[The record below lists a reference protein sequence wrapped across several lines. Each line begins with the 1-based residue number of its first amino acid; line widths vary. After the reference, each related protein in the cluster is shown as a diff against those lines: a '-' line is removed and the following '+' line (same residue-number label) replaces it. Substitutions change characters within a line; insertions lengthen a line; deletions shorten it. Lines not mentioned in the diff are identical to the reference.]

1 MTDKRKKSKAASAPQ
16 GSYMPDREN
25 TLVSEQGSSNNLSPE
40 NSTGN
45 YASTQDLLDALEI
58 DRTKSGY
65 PREPEKPFMLRSKNE
80 DILRFLK
87 NQMRI
92 PVSQRKSIIEVL
104 EQILKRKINIKKDD
118 DFYNAFLDFVEAKP
132 SRVAYLAIAS
142 KFPNLDDQL
151 ITDDQFLRAL
161 NSFSPIRLSAK
172 VFSRKIKITD
182 LVDEKGIGGISE
194 SDLIG
199 MFFYYGTIYSIPYV
213 SAARKYVEKR
223 KNMETIEKEISVAR
237 KKISSALEK
246 NKFSEII
253 NICKKISPSGKKFTR
268 SILEANKAKEK
279 YLKLGKEI
287 LADLEATDETL
298 GYDNAPKASGSELE
312 SKRNIAK
319 KISADE
325 ERNEKNKKRK
335 NSRPAPML
343 QRAYYT
349 LIKDGYFSIAARF
362 SEALERRGQSL
373 GIPASSLRLASAS
386 RISFWTWDS
395 STQKFADNIELAIQ
409 DVTENSVG
417 SAIVAGALLCIS
429 VLQPAYFRRATLAR
443 LNLGDFEPVIGEL
456 LHEISKLDFS
466 FNPDPDELAEALGRT
481 NQPRRLRVEKEIGEW
496 KRIMEQGVHA
506 GIYRKIIGP
515 DGEFGK
521 IIHQILSGS
530 KNVSV
535 DNVQEVIKRFESRD
549 HILARIRE
557 ERLSSGRK
565 STERF
570 PLDFTCRRLGAGV
583 DLLQRWLNACEA
595 DERKPVENHQ
605 VLRLKLEK
613 LNTQIGKSVNLLA
626 RMLQS
631 SDLAQA
637 AICTRLL
644 KQVRNL
650 EFVLKGKS
658 IKVYA
663 DFEDALYCELN
674 LLPLPGNYEEESEIL
689 LEDDEKLIEFVS
701 NNIIPP
707 PNQAIISHGEFGLF
721 RKAARLIRDID
732 DKSEKAKLTDI
743 IEDQRKRKYS
753 QILSD
758 VSRLLSQ
765 LREVGKFDV
774 KRYEKIRERIGELEQ
789 FKEDIE
795 LEREC
800 SLEMLGNFV
809 NSDMSGDAYHI
820 SNVLSEIEVL
830 IKESR
835 VDIRTDQR
843 SRLKQLQRES
853 GRDAEIERLLKDL
866 DKKQLDHVEDQIAHI
881 RDGRAIEPV
890 ITGVT
895 GPFDSFFPDF
905 VASAEKGDWPKGYEE
920 FVNAFQSDG
929 RLQVS
934 GDRYEA
940 SKQILRN
947 WFELDAAVSASQS
960 TTKPLNEL
968 LRDLAFENVNPQRGV
983 QIQTHRAWTH
993 DVEMEV
999 PYSDV
1004 RSWLIPPKFG
1014 SLSRGN
1020 YLVVVMHPTVL
1031 MEQIRSSLRARFPTI
1046 VIVTG
1051 KIGVEGRKDIAR
1063 EFRKK
1068 DVPALVLDETLLTF
1082 IATHKDDRLKVL
1094 FDCGLPFGRVQ
1105 PYFTAPGKIPPEMF
1119 FGREQEISKIISDNA
1134 EGILIYGGRQLGKS
1148 ALLAQVEELYHDRD
1162 KQIIVIREDIK
1173 QYGGTVTS
1181 ADEIWITMADR
1192 LRDFGVVTTAS
1203 NRRSAVV
1210 SDIRSW
1216 ISENPRG
1223 RVLCLFDE
1231 ADEFLA
1237 YEAKNDF
1244 PNLMHLK
1251 GLMENTNRAFKTVFA
1266 GLHQVQR
1273 MFRASNSPLAH
1284 LGTEICVGPLNR
1296 TRKDLEAA
1304 RRLAEMPMRAA
1315 GFRFG
1320 SVDAPYEILS
1330 YVNHYPSLMQV
1341 YGQQL
1346 IEHLHSSDIETDGPL
1361 WKIPDEMLFQ
1371 GEGFKNIESEI
1382 RDKFR
1387 LTLNLDGR
1395 YRVIAHVLGLLKWN
1409 DREAEVMRDGLT
1421 AQQIKFETSE
1431 YWPIKFDHVLLDD
1444 MQIILDEMFEL
1455 GILGKIEHYG
1465 KSTTYC
1471 LRTNQVANM
1480 LGTEFEIIEELD
1492 KLKKIKPSKTYN
1504 PFTHRRFLRGV
1515 SDPSSIR
1522 DARNISPLTDSQLQR
1537 IFQVDGAAAGIQFI
1551 VGTRLLGLNH
1561 VNAAI
1566 EKYSKTFE
1574 IGSEQTMIDVQ
1585 LARSQREYAELIRSE
1600 PRDKFQL
1607 KVVICSQKISV
1618 SNNLIDF
1625 TENQSP
1631 VLAGTVRPILVL
1643 DALQPELRELAI
1655 RRGAISLRPWGEEML
1670 RTYLQ
1675 QVEMPVSDDLWE
1687 VVLLKTGGVPDY
1699 VVKALV
1705 EIRESSE
1712 SYIRAAENLDTF
1724 QAEGIIE
1731 DNDTFVKA
1739 LDEISQAQSMLDE
1752 KGAIVSQIYD
1762 LVDQEIR
1769 LKTSVD
1775 FEAVGYDLLALG
1787 ALDIFEPKGK
1797 FRITYLGRLLIKS
1810 TLNNSPE
1817 PLHID
1822 DSP

>member
-1 MTDKRKKSKAASAPQ
+1 MTGKRKTPETTAVPQ
-16 GSYMPDREN
+16 GSSVSRRN
-25 TLVSEQGSSNNLSPE
+25 GTSVSEHGPSSNPAPE
-40 NSTGN
+40 NSAGN

-65 PREPEKPFMLRSKNE
+65 TDEPEKPFMLRSKKE

-104 EQILKRKINIKKDD
+104 EQILKREINVKKDE

-142 KFPNLDDQL
+142 KFPDLDDKS
-151 ITDDQFLRAL
+151 ITNDQFIKAL

-172 VFSRKIKITD
+172 VFSRKSKITD
-182 LVDEKGIGGISE
+182 QVDEKGIGSISE
-194 SDLIG
+194 PDLIG
-199 MFFYYGTIYSIPYV
+199 MFFYYGSIYSISYV
-213 SAARKYVEKR
+213 SAARNYAEKK
-223 KNMETIEKEISVAR
+223 KNLETIEKEISVAR

-253 NICKKISPSGKKFTR
+253 NICKKVLPSGKKLTR
-268 SILEANKAKEK
+268 ARQDANKAKEK
-279 YLKLGKEI
+279 YLKLEKEI
-287 LADLEATDETL
+287 LADLELADKAL
-298 GYDNAPKASGSELE
+298 GYDDVKKAIGSELG
-312 SKRNIAK
+312 SKRNITK
-319 KISADE
+319 KISAAE
-325 ERNEKNKKRK
+325 ERKEKKNRRNKSIPSQK
-335 NSRPAPML
+335 L
-343 QRAYYT
+343 QHAYYN

-362 SEALERRGQSL
+362 SEALERREQSI
-373 GIPASSLRLASAS
+373 GIPTSSLRLASAS

-395 STQKFADNIELAIQ
+395 STQKFADDIELAIQ
-409 DVTENSVG
+409 DVMENQIG
-417 SAIVAGALLCIS
+417 SAIVAGSLLCIS

-443 LNLGDFEPVIGEL
+443 LKLGDFEHLIGGL

-466 FNPDPDELAEALGRT
+466 FSPDPDELAEVLGRT
-481 NQPRRLRVEKEIGEW
+481 NRSRRLRVEKEIGEW
-496 KRIMEQGVHA
+496 KRIMEQGLHA

-521 IIHQILSGS
+521 IIHQIQSGS
-530 KNVSV
+530 KNVSA
-535 DNVQEVIKRFESRD
+535 DNVEEVIKRFESRD

-557 ERLSSGRK
+557 ERLGSGRR

-583 DLLQRWLNACEA
+583 ELLQRWLNACEA
-595 DERKPVENHQ
+595 DKKKSAGNNKVF
-605 VLRLKLEK
+605 RLKLEK
-613 LNTQIGKSVNLLA
+613 LNTQIENSISLLYE
-626 RMLQS
+626 MSKS
-631 SDLAQA
+631 SDLVQVAV
-637 AICTRLL
+637 CTRLL
-644 KQVRNL
+644 EQVRNL
-650 EFVLKGKS
+650 QSVLKGKPVN
-658 IKVYA
+658 VYA
-663 DFEDALYCELN
+663 DFEDALYCEFN
-674 LLPLPGNYEEESEIL
+674 LLPLLGSFHEESNISFE
-689 LEDDEKLIEFVS
+689 EDEKLIEFVS
-701 NNIIPP
+701 NNMIPTP
-707 PNQAIISHGEFGLF
+707 TQAIISHGEFGEF
-721 RKAARLIRDID
+721 RKAARLLREIG
-732 DKSEKAKLTDI
+732 DKSEKMKLADI
-743 IEDQRKRKYS
+743 IEDQRKKKYS
-753 QILSD
+753 QILGD
-758 VSRLLSQ
+758 ISRLLNQ
-765 LREVGKFDV
+765 LGEVGKFDV
-774 KRYEKIRERIGELEQ
+774 KRYEKIRDKIGEL
-789 FKEDIE
+789 KKIGEDVE

-800 SLEMLGNFV
+800 SLEMLGDFV
-809 NSDMSGDAYHI
+809 NSDMSGDIYHI

-830 IKESR
+830 VEESR
-835 VDIRTDQR
+835 VDIRADQR

-853 GRDAEIERLLKDL
+853 NRDTEIERLLNDL
-866 DKKQLDHVEDQIAHI
+866 DNKQLDHVEDQIAHI
-881 RDGRAIEPV
+881 RDGRAIEPS

-905 VASAEKGDWPKGYEE
+905 VENAEENDWPRGYEQ
-920 FVNAFQSDG
+920 FVEALQSDR

-934 GDRYEA
+934 SDRYEA

-947 WFELDAAVSASQS
+947 WFDLDAAVNASKS
-960 TTKPLNEL
+960 TASPLKEL
-968 LRDLAFENVNPQRGV
+968 LGDLAFENVNPQRGV
-983 QIQTHRAWTH
+983 QVQTHRAWTH
-993 DVEMEV
+993 DVVMEV

-1014 SLSRGN
+1014 SLSRGS

-1051 KIGVEGRKDIAR
+1051 KIGIEGRRDIAR
-1063 EFRKK
+1063 ELRQK
-1068 DVPALVLDETLLTF
+1068 DVPALVLDEALLAF
-1082 IATHKDDRLKVL
+1082 IATHKDDRLRVL

-1105 PYFTAPGKIPPEMF
+1105 PYFTAPGKVPPEMF
-1119 FGREQEISKIISDNA
+1119 FGREQEISKIVSDNA

-1162 KQIIVIREDIK
+1162 KQVIVIREDIK
-1173 QYGGTVTS
+1173 QYGGATTS
-1181 ADEIWITMADR
+1181 ADEVWIIMADR
-1192 LRDFGVVTTAS
+1192 LREFGVVTTDS

-1231 ADEFLA
+1231 ADNFLA

-1244 PNLMHLK
+1244 PNLMPIK

-1304 RRLAEMPMRAA
+1304 RRLAEMPIRAA
-1315 GFRFG
+1315 GFRFE

-1346 IEHLHSSDIETDGPL
+1346 IEHLHSSGVETDGPL

-1387 LTLNLDGR
+1387 YTLNLDGR

-1431 YWPIKFDHVLLDD
+1431 YWPVKYDHVLLDD

-1465 KSTTYC
+1465 KSATYC

-1480 LGTEFEIIEELD
+1480 LGTEFEIIEELR
-1492 KLKKIKPSKTYN
+1492 KLKDIKPNETYS

-1515 SDPSSIR
+1515 SDPSSIK
-1522 DARNISPLTDSQLQR
+1522 DARNISPLTDSQLQS

-1551 VGTRLLGLNH
+1551 VGTRLLGLNY

-1585 LARSQREYAELIRSE
+1585 LARTQNEYAELIRSG

-1607 KVVICSQKISV
+1607 KVVICSPRISV
-1618 SNNLIDF
+1618 SRNLIEF
-1625 TENQSP
+1625 TENQSS
-1631 VLAGTVRPILVL
+1631 VMTGTVRPILVL
-1643 DALQPELRELAI
+1643 DALQPDLRELAI

-1670 RTYLQ
+1670 RTYLK
-1675 QVEMPVSDDLWE
+1675 QVEMPVADDLQE
-1687 VVLLKTGGVPDY
+1687 IVLLKTGGIPDY

-1712 SYIRAAENLDTF
+1712 SYIRAVENLDTF
-1724 QAEGIIE
+1724 QVPGVIEG
-1731 DNDTFVKA
+1731 NDTFVKA
-1739 LDEISQAQSMLDE
+1739 LEEIGQAQSMLDE
-1752 KGAIVSQIYD
+1752 KEVIVSQLYD

-1775 FEAVGYDLLALG
+1775 FETIGYDLLALG

-1797 FRITYLGRLLIKS
+1797 FRITYLGRLLTKQKEKIY
-1810 TLNNSPE
+1810 
-1817 PLHID
+1817 
-1822 DSP
+1822 